1 MRSRMKTEPPRI
13 NDAVYKIL
21 KTNIEQGNIPCGVRV
36 RETDVARLLDVG
48 RVPVRAALA
57 RLADEN
63 LLENATGQGYLRPGT
78 SANVGAGIS
87 GDTIPKFADLELSL
101 DPDLLEILGNRNWR
115 MRIFDEAELTVA
127 SALVF
132 GAYRISEA
140 HFAGHYGVSRTIA
153 REFLSRIER
162 VGLVTQLPNG
172 RWQAGPMTGKDIRD
186 HYAMRCALEPLAL
199 TDAAAHLNKTAL
211 AKMITRLE
219 NARGRIEQV
228 TTDDILQLEKDL
240 HVDIVL
246 NSANRPMVDAIR
258 RSQLPLISTHI
269 SFVATQSYEI
279 VESTIDEH
287 LAIAFELKANRAD
300 RAATLLS
307 QHLARAQETTLR
319 RLSDLRDH
327 HLKNRPDF
335 LVPL

>member
-1 MRSRMKTEPPRI
+1 MKTEPPRI

-21 KTNIEQGNIPCGVRV
+21 KSNIEQNRIPCGVRI

-57 RLADEN
+57 RLEGEAI
-63 LLENATGQGYLRPGT
+63 LVNAPGQGYVRTGKAP
-78 SANVGAGIS
+78 SAVVR
-87 GDTIPKFADLELSL
+87 FADLELDI
-101 DPDLLEILGNRNWR
+101 DPELLEILGNRNWR

-132 GAYRISEA
+132 GAYSISEA
-140 HFAGHYGVSRTIA
+140 RLAGHYGVSRTIA

-162 VGLVTQLPNG
+162 VGLVAQLPNG
-172 RWQAGPMTGKDIRD
+172 RWQAGPMTDKDIRD

-199 TDAAAHLNKTAL
+199 REVAPTLEKTL
-211 AKMITRLE
+211 VGKMIDRLE
-219 NARGRIEQV
+219 KAQYEIETV
-228 TTDDILQLEKDL
+228 TTDDILRLEKDL

-246 NSANRPMVDAIR
+246 GGTNRPMNDAIH

-269 SFVATQSYEI
+269 SFVATQSYDI
-279 VESTIDEH
+279 VENTINEH
-287 LAIAFELKANRAD
+287 LAIAFELKAGNGK
-300 RAATLLS
+300 AASQLLE
-307 QHLARAQETTLR
+307 QHLIRARETTLR
-319 RLSDLRDH
+319 RLSDLQDS
-327 HLKNRPDF
+327 HLPNRPDF